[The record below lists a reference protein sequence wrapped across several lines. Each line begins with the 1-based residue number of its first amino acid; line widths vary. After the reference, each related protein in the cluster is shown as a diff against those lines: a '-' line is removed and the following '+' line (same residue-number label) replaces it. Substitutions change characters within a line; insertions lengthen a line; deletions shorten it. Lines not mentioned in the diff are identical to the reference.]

1 MKKFVALVTLIL
13 GAASI
18 LTAFDMVEEPEPECV
33 CGAAGPLR
41 NKTVEEQ
48 ELERF
53 LKDFPYKVTD
63 VQKMILYVAS
73 EIDYDKEN
81 PDESYFAIKLQ
92 PEYQLPL

>member
-33 CGAAGPLR
+33 CGAAGPWR

-48 ELERF
+48 ERF
-53 LKDFPYKVTD
+53 LKEFPYKIFFAERWAD
-63 VQKMILYVAS
+63 W
-73 EIDYDKEN
+73 
-81 PDESYFAIKLQ
+81 DEEEK
-92 PEYQLPL
+92 